1 MDLAAANSLLELASG
16 VRPPVRGTRVQA
28 NAAAPSVQGQ
38 LIGPPPPPWYP
49 QGHIMPPFDI
59 VSTLPLAVS
68 RAASSITAAERQ
80 AEERLIGIL
89 ANMLRYTLRERAPNF
104 ISGDAWKPRTAET
117 DAQFLQRFRT
127 GLSLPTWG
135 VSEQQVNYVIDRTTP
150 PIIAALRRRRGTVR
164 RGTVQPARVYY
175 GPVQRHRPY

>member
-1 MDLAAANSLLELASG
+1 MDLAAANSLLDLASG
-16 VRPPVRGTRVQA
+16 VQRPVMGTRVEA
-28 NAAAPSVQGQ
+28 NAAAPTVQGQ

-49 QGHIMPPFDI
+49 RGHIMPPFDI

-68 RAASSITAAERQ
+68 RAAGRITEAERQ
-80 AEERLIGIL
+80 AEVELLRIFSDV
-89 ANMLRYTLRERAPNF
+89 LRYVLGEATPNF
-104 ISGDAWKPRTAET
+104 ISGDAWRPRTAET

-127 GLSLPTWG
+127 ALSAPTWG
-135 VSEQQVNYVIDRTTP
+135 ITDQQVNYLVGRATTD
-150 PIIAALRRRRGTVR
+150 IINALRRRRGTVR

>member
-1 MDLAAANSLLELASG
+1 MDLAAANSLLDLASG
-16 VRPPVRGTRVQA
+16 VRRPVRGTRVQA
-28 NAAAPSVQGQ
+28 NADTPSVQGQ

-80 AEERLIGIL
+80 TEEQLIGIL
-89 ANMLRYTLRERAPNF
+89 ANVLRYVLGEATPNF
-104 ISGDAWKPRTAET
+104 ISGHAWIPRTSET

-127 GLSLPTWG
+127 ALAVPTLG
-135 VSEQQVNYVIDRTTP
+135 ISEQQVNYVIGRVTP
-150 PIIAALRRRRGTVR
+150 DIIAAVRRRRGTVR
-164 RGTVQPARVYY
+164 RGIVQPARVYT
-175 GPVQRHRPY
+175 GPVQRVRPY